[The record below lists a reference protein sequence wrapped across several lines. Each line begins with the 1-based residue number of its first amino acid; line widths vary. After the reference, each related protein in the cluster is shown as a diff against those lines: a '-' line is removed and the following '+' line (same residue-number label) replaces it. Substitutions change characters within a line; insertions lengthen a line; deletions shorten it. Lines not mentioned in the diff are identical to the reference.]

1 MSLHLKKFD
10 MRRIKDDS
18 TIVMLGKRNTGK
30 SVLVRDLLY
39 YKQHMP
45 LGTVISATES
55 ANKFYQNHIPASLIH
70 EEFSPDLIRG
80 FLGRQYKMV
89 KNMKD
94 DEKRTGEG
102 RSKIDPK
109 AFLILDDCLFDNT
122 WSRTKEMRYV
132 FMNGRHLK
140 ILSIITM
147 QYPLG
152 VPPTLRTNIDYVF
165 ILRENVLSN
174 RKRIYEQYA
183 GMFPSFDMFC
193 QIMDQCTENY
203 ECLVIHNGAQS
214 NKIEDQVFWY
224 KAELRPTSFK
234 LCSPEVWKQA
244 ANSGNKIHSA
254 DWLGVDQTTNARDT
268 ASSGSRGN
276 RGRVRVNRGVS
287 NF

>member
-10 MRRIKDDS
+10 MRRIADDS
-18 TIVMLGKRNTGK
+18 TVVMLGKRNTGK
-30 SVLVRDLLY
+30 SVLVRDLLF
-39 YKQHMP
+39 YKKHMP
-45 LGTVISATES
+45 VGTVISATES
-55 ANKFYQNHIPASLIH
+55 ANKFYQDHVPPTLIH

-80 FLGRQYKMV
+80 FLARQKKIVGKMGE
-89 KNMKD
+89 
-94 DEKRTGEG
+94 DETRTGKG

-174 RKRIYEQYA
+174 RKRIFEQYA

-203 ECLVIHNGAQS
+203 ECLVIHNGAKS

-224 KAELRPTSFK
+224 KADLHPPFK
-234 LCSPEVWKQA
+234 LCTPEVWRQA
-244 ANSGNKIHSA
+244 AAAGNKIHSA
-254 DWLGVDQTTNARDT
+254 GWLGDDQ
-268 ASSGSRGN
+268 SSNIRESRPKGSG
-276 RGRVRVNRGVS
+276 GRVTVNRGVT